1 MIYLVYISLLFAYS
15 LVLASTVLVIWSLRN
30 GGAGVNLGKSIG
42 ALVFILSLITMLC
55 TGYYSVRYWSEG
67 AFEAPIK
74 LSQEMHQD
82 SMEMRHDMMNK
93 MMPLIMDK
101 MAEHMKT
108 HTPED
113 SHH

>member
-30 GGAGVNLGKSIG
+30 NGAGANLGKSIG
-42 ALVFILSLITMLC
+42 SLVFILSLITMLC

-82 SMEMRHDMMNK
+82 SMEMRHDMMKK
-93 MMPLIMDK
+93 MMPLMMDK

-108 HTPED
+108 HTPEA
-113 SHH
+113 SHQ